1 MRFITFASVILIAT
15 TLNGCSS
22 KAGNEAAAS
31 NSTSVET
38 RQTSMK
44 AQTSKITTADIAQVD
59 QAVAAKVDASGID
72 SNTKEKVSTKK
83 TVVTLQKKVAAP
95 KNDVDTLIED
105 ALPGLEESEDKGEE
119 IEGIASIKDLMKLAV
134 SERLPSILK
143 KINVHKLDDG
153 FIDRVKILM
162 GNVLLSD
169 GVNKLNQGYIDNV
182 VNRMV
187 EKGLEFYQVIEEGED
202 RLRISDEKEKNHKHP
217 LVMKPE
223 TKKKWQDKIEN
234 AKAQLE
240 KVYEQAARTLIF
252 RQIELDKGA
261 EQIRRLQAAEGRLK
275 IAGKALADMKKLE
288 DQKKKNGLTE
298 IQIAKIDE
306 RIEALKA
313 LIPSQKASDAIAR
326 DIREPKAQLAKLFA
340 EKDLDLAMEQIKMTH
355 TK

>member
-1 MRFITFASVILIAT
+1 
-15 TLNGCSS
+15 
-22 KAGNEAAAS
+22 
-31 NSTSVET
+31 
-38 RQTSMK
+38 MK
-44 AQTSKITTADIAQVD
+44 AQTSKITTTDIAQVD
-59 QAVAAKVDASGID
+59 QAVAAKVDASGIA
-72 SNTKEKVSTKK
+72 SNKKEKVSTKK
-83 TVVTLQKKVAAP
+83 TVVTLQNKVAAS

-119 IEGIASIKDLMKLAV
+119 VEEIASIKDLMKLAV
-134 SERLPSILK
+134 SETLPSILK

-169 GVNKLNQGYIDNV
+169 GVNTLNQGYIDNV

-202 RLRISDEKEKNHKHP
+202 RLRISDEEEEKNPKHP

-223 TKKKWQDKIEN
+223 TKKKWQDKIKN

-326 DIREPKAQLAKLFA
+326 DIRESKAQLTKLFA

-355 TK
+355 TKLYRCNPFEWIICVEYSTCTSHYSNRRYP